1 MAKSNQNS
9 EFIDIKGLL
18 STYAKKWHWFLIS
31 VIICGLA
38 AVLFIK
44 ISKPKYEVHANV
56 LISQE
61 EGKGMSSFGGLGDIF
76 GSSGYV
82 EDEIFVINSHS
93 VLRDVARDLGTYRT
107 HIVKTGIISKVF
119 KYKKFPVE
127 VYPAPG
133 IVDTLLTTVS
143 FAADVRADGIA
154 DITVKAAG
162 KKIAEFEEQKLP
174 ATLKTKYGSFV
185 VDRTKDYPAG
195 EDVNTTIYVTGYDV
209 AAENLA
215 TEVKSSI
222 ASKKSNVI
230 ALSIISTDE
239 KYGRDILNAIIAQYN
254 DRGIAE
260 KNRQNEK
267 TAAFI
272 DQRLA
277 LISDSLN
284 ASEADIQI
292 YKQSQGIVDV
302 SSETSYNMGLKS
314 SAERALI
321 SAQTENE
328 IIRITRD
335 FLRDPEKAYDLIPT
349 GSEISGVIPTGSE
362 ISGVGSSIGTYN
374 QLIMRRISL
383 LTNAKAN
390 NVALKSLT
398 EQIDAMRA
406 SINTSLDRAYQNSL
420 IGVRDLQIQYNKA
433 QGHLGNVP
441 TQERAFLNLKRQQ
454 EVKQQLYLFLLQ
466 RREETAML
474 LANSVPKGQ
483 IIDNAYTLS
492 EPVGMGKKMILA
504 IAILLGLCFPPVI
517 LYLKKLMRNKFET
530 RAEVEALTEIPVL
543 GEMCTDH
550 GGTQLV
556 VSSHDTSSTSEL
568 FRLIRSNLQFMLSA
582 ADDKVILM
590 TSTSSGEGKSFI
602 SINLAAS
609 LALQNKRVLLIGMDI
624 RNPQLA
630 KYLTL
635 TPHTGVTQ
643 YLANPSIA
651 IDDLIIREPLMP
663 NLDIITAGP
672 IPPNPGEL
680 LTGDAVDRLFVELR
694 KRYDYIIVD
703 TAPVGMVSDTFNL
716 ARISDATIYV
726 CRANRTTLRDIQFI
740 NSIYNEKRLRKMSL
754 VVNGTAAHK
763 GYGYGY
769 GSDKKHKKHNL
780 WQRIT
785 RR

>member
-107 HIVKTGIISKVF
+107 HIVKTGILSKVF

-239 KYGRDILNAIIAQYN
+239 KYGRNILNAIIAQYN

-349 GSEISGVIPTGSE
+349 GSEISGV
-362 ISGVGSSIGTYN
+362 GSSIDTYN

-726 CRANRTTLRDIQFI
+726 CRANYTTLRDIQFI

>member
-93 VLRDVARDLGTYRT
+93 ILRDVARDLGTYRT

-349 GSEISGVIPTGSE
+349 GSEPTGSE

-466 RREETAML
+466 CREETAML

-590 TSTSSGEGKSFI
+590 TSTSAGEGKSFI

-630 KYLTL
+630 NYLTL
-635 TPHTGVTQ
+635 APHTGVTQ

-651 IDDLIIREPLMP
+651 IDDLIMREPLMP

-769 GSDKKHKKHNL
+769 GSDKEHKKHNL

>member
-61 EGKGMSSFGGLGDIF
+61 EGKDMSSFGGLGDIF

-107 HIVKTGIISKVF
+107 HIVKTGILSKVF

-349 GSEISGVIPTGSE
+349 GSEPTGSE

-492 EPVGMGKKMILA
+492 EPVGMSKKMILA

-590 TSTSSGEGKSFI
+590 TSTSAGEGKSFI

-635 TPHTGVTQ
+635 APHTGVTQ

-651 IDDLIIREPLMP
+651 IDDLIMREPLMP

-769 GSDKKHKKHNL
+769 GSDKEHKKHNL

>member
-107 HIVKTGIISKVF
+107 HIVKTGILSKVF

-222 ASKKSNVI
+222 ASKKS
-230 ALSIISTDE
+230 TDE

-335 FLRDPEKAYDLIPT
+335 FLRDPEKAYDL
-349 GSEISGVIPTGSE
+349 IPTGSE

-517 LYLKKLMRNKFET
+517 LYLKNLMRNKFET

-590 TSTSSGEGKSFI
+590 TSTSAGEGKSFI

-630 KYLTL
+630 RYLNL

-651 IDDLIIREPLMP
+651 IDDLIMREPLMP

-726 CRANRTTLRDIQFI
+726 CRANYTTLRDIQFI

-769 GSDKKHKKHNL
+769 GSDKKHKKQNL

>member
-1 MAKSNQNS
+1 M
-9 EFIDIKGLL
+9 
-18 STYAKKWHWFLIS
+18 
-31 VIICGLA
+31 
-38 AVLFIK
+38 
-44 ISKPKYEVHANV
+44 
-56 LISQE
+56 
-61 EGKGMSSFGGLGDIF
+61 
-76 GSSGYV
+76 
-82 EDEIFVINSHS
+82 
-93 VLRDVARDLGTYRT
+93 
-107 HIVKTGIISKVF
+107 
-119 KYKKFPVE
+119 
-127 VYPAPG
+127 
-133 IVDTLLTTVS
+133 
-143 FAADVRADGIA
+143 
-154 DITVKAAG
+154 
-162 KKIAEFEEQKLP
+162 
-174 ATLKTKYGSFV
+174 
-185 VDRTKDYPAG
+185 
-195 EDVNTTIYVTGYDV
+195 

-335 FLRDPEKAYDLIPT
+335 FLRDPEKAYDL
-349 GSEISGVIPTGSE
+349 IPTGSE

-590 TSTSSGEGKSFI
+590 TSTSAGEGKSFI

-635 TPHTGVTQ
+635 APHTGVTQ

-651 IDDLIIREPLMP
+651 IDDLIMREPLMP

-726 CRANRTTLRDIQFI
+726 CRANYTTLRDIQFI

-769 GSDKKHKKHNL
+769 GSDKKHKKQNL

>member
-107 HIVKTGIISKVF
+107 HIVKTGILSKVF

-349 GSEISGVIPTGSE
+349 GSEISGVGSE

-726 CRANRTTLRDIQFI
+726 CRANYTTLHDIQFI

>member
-107 HIVKTGIISKVF
+107 HIVKTGILSKVF

-349 GSEISGVIPTGSE
+349 GSEISIPTGSE

-492 EPVGMGKKMILA
+492 EPVGMSKKMILA

-726 CRANRTTLRDIQFI
+726 CRANYTTLRDIQFI